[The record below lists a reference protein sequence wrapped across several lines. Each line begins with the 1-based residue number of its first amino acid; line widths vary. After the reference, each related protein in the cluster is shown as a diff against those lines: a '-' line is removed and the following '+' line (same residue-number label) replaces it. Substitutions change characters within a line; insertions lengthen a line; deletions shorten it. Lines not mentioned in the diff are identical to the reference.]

1 MGARESIAAA
11 GQVEILF
18 APCGTQK
25 KLVAAHSA
33 VRREESMTKL
43 EKRNKY
49 CFGLGTVGRDM
60 FYSMESMYLLFFLT
74 EVKNLDDQM
83 LALVGGVLTA
93 LRILD
98 AFNDPITG
106 VIIDNTHTRWGKF
119 KPWMLIGAVVS
130 SVCMLLMFADLP
142 LTGGTYVAVFAVSY
156 ILWDIFYG
164 VNDIAYWTQLPALSV
179 DQRQRES
186 MGSFARICA
195 NVGMYAV
202 VVGILPI
209 TGVLT
214 NAFDGNGRKA
224 WFVLAV
230 AVCVIMVGFQL
241 ITVFGVKE
249 TRTFKEEENTSLRDM
264 VKVLFGNDQ
273 LMWTTVSMALFMVGY
288 CTTTSFGTYYFKY
301 AYGDENMYSV
311 FAGVLGVS
319 QLAALAVF
327 PKIAS
332 KISRQKLYT
341 VATALVVAG
350 YVVFFFTPMN
360 MIPIAVA
367 GVLLF
372 VGQAFIQTLMLMF
385 LADTV
390 EYGQW
395 KLGKRNDSITFS
407 IQPLINKLGAAVATG
422 VVTLTLIV
430 SGINRAES
438 AADVTSQGLLIM
450 KTAMMALPLLAIVV
464 GYLVYLKKYRIDE
477 DMYQDIIKHLKER
490 GDIK

>member
-1 MGARESIAAA
+1 
-11 GQVEILF
+11 
-18 APCGTQK
+18 
-25 KLVAAHSA
+25 
-33 VRREESMTKL
+33 MTKL
-43 EKRNKY
+43 DRRNRL
-49 CFGLGTVGRDM
+49 CFGLGTIGRDM

-74 EVKNLDDQM
+74 EVRNLDDAM

-119 KPWMLIGAVVS
+119 KPWMVVGAVVS
-130 SVCMLLMFADLP
+130 SLCMLMMFADLP
-142 LTGGTYVAVFAVSY
+142 LGGGGYVAVFAASY

-186 MGSFARICA
+186 MGAFARICA

-202 VVGILPI
+202 VVGILPV
-209 TGVLT
+209 TGALT
-214 NAFDGNGRKA
+214 EAFGGDGQRA

-230 AVCVIMVGFQL
+230 IVCAVMVGFQM

-249 TRTFKEEENTSLRDM
+249 TRSFREEESTSLRDM

-273 LMWTTVSMALFMVGY
+273 LMWTTVSMALFMIGY

-327 PKIAS
+327 PRVSAR
-332 KISRQKLYT
+332 ISRKKLYSI
-341 VATALVVAG
+341 ATALVAAG
-350 YVVFFFTPMN
+350 YVVFFFAPVN
-360 MIPIAVA
+360 MIPIAAA

-395 KLGKRNDSITFS
+395 KLGKRNDSVTFS
-407 IQPLINKLGAAVATG
+407 IQPLINKLGAAIATG

-438 AADVTSQGLLIM
+438 AADVTAQGLMMM
-450 KTAMMALPLLAIVV
+450 KAAMMALPLLAIAA

-477 DMYQDIIKHLKER
+477 EMYRKIVGELKDR
-490 GDIK
+490 GDIR

>member
-1 MGARESIAAA
+1 MPP
-11 GQVEILF
+11 VM
-18 APCGTQK
+18 
-25 KLVAAHSA
+25 
-33 VRREESMTKL
+33 EEDVM
-43 EKRNKY
+43 EKVDRRNKF
-49 CFGLGTVGRDM
+49 CFGLGTIGRDM

-74 EVKNLDDQM
+74 EVKNLDDAM
-83 LALVGGVLTA
+83 LALVGGVLTV

-119 KPWMLIGAVVS
+119 KPWMVVGAIVS

-142 LTGGTYVAVFAVSY
+142 LSGGAYVAVFAVSY
-156 ILWDIFYG
+156 ILWDIFYR
-164 VNDIAYWTQLPALSV
+164 VNDIAYWTQLPALST

-202 VVGILPI
+202 VVGILPV
-209 TGVLT
+209 TGALT
-214 NAFDGNGRKA
+214 EAFGGDGKKA
-224 WFVLAV
+224 WFTLAA
-230 AVCVIMVGFQL
+230 AVCVLMIGFQM

-249 TRTFKEEENTSLRDM
+249 TRSFKEEENTSLRDM
-264 VKVLFGNDQ
+264 VRVLFGNDQ
-273 LMWTTVSMALFMVGY
+273 LMWTTVSMALFMIGY

-327 PKIAS
+327 PRIAAR
-332 KISRQKLYT
+332 ISRKKLYT
-341 VATALVVAG
+341 VATVLVVAG
-350 YVVFFFTPMN
+350 YAVFFFAPMN
-360 MIPIAVA
+360 MIPIAAA

-385 LADTV
+385 LADTI

-407 IQPLINKLGAAVATG
+407 IQPLINKLGAAIATG

-430 SGINRAES
+430 SGINQAES
-438 AADVTSQGLLIM
+438 AADVTGQGLLIM
-450 KTAMMALPLLAIVV
+450 KIAMMALPLLAIAV
-464 GYLVYLKKYRIDE
+464 GYFVYLKKYRIDE
-477 DMYQDIIKHLKER
+477 DLYNKIVEQLKER

>member
-1 MGARESIAAA
+1 M
-11 GQVEILF
+11 
-18 APCGTQK
+18 
-25 KLVAAHSA
+25 
-33 VRREESMTKL
+33 
-43 EKRNKY
+43 
-49 CFGLGTVGRDM
+49 
-60 FYSMESMYLLFFLT
+60 
-74 EVKNLDDQM
+74 
-83 LALVGGVLTA
+83 
-93 LRILD
+93 
-98 AFNDPITG
+98 
-106 VIIDNTHTRWGKF
+106 
-119 KPWMLIGAVVS
+119 VS
-130 SVCMLLMFADLP
+130 SLCMLMMFADLP
-142 LTGGTYVAVFAVSY
+142 LGGGAYVAVFAASY

-186 MGSFARICA
+186 MGAFARICA

-202 VVGILPI
+202 VVGILPV
-209 TGVLT
+209 TGALT
-214 NAFDGNGRKA
+214 EAFGGDGQRA

-230 AVCVIMVGFQL
+230 IVCAVMVGFQM

-249 TRTFKEEENTSLRDM
+249 TRSFREEESTSLRDM

-273 LMWTTVSMALFMVGY
+273 LMWTIVSMALFMIGY

-327 PKIAS
+327 PRVSAR
-332 KISRQKLYT
+332 ISRKKLYSI
-341 VATALVVAG
+341 ATALVAAG
-350 YVVFFFTPMN
+350 YVVFFFAPVN
-360 MIPIAVA
+360 MIPIAAA

-395 KLGKRNDSITFS
+395 KLGKRNDSVTFS
-407 IQPLINKLGAAVATG
+407 IQPLINKLGAAIATG

-438 AADVTSQGLLIM
+438 AADVTAQGLMMM
-450 KTAMMALPLLAIVV
+450 KAAMMALPLLAIAA

-477 DMYQDIIKHLKER
+477 EMYRKIVGELKDR
-490 GDIK
+490 GDIR

>member
-1 MGARESIAAA
+1 MKN
-11 GQVEILF
+11 QNLD
-18 APCGTQK
+18 
-25 KLVAAHSA
+25 
-33 VRREESMTKL
+33 
-43 EKRNKY
+43 KRNKY
-49 CFGLGTVGRDM
+49 CFGLGTIGRDM

-74 EVKNLDDQM
+74 EIKNLDDNM
-83 LALVGGVLTA
+83 LALVGGVLTV

-119 KPWMLIGAVVS
+119 KPWMVIGAVVS
-130 SVCMLLMFADLP
+130 SVCMLMMFADLP
-142 LTGGTYVAVFAVSY
+142 LTGGAYVAVFAVSY

-186 MGSFARICA
+186 MGAFARICA

-202 VVGILPI
+202 VVGILPV
-209 TGVLT
+209 TGALT
-214 NAFDGNGRKA
+214 DAFGGDGQRA
-224 WFVLAV
+224 WLTMAA
-230 AVCVIMVGFQL
+230 AVCVIMVGFQMV
-241 ITVFGVKE
+241 TVFGVKE
-249 TRTFKEEENTSLRDM
+249 TRSFKEEENTSLRGM

-273 LMWTTVSMALFMVGY
+273 LMWTTLSMALFMVGY

-301 AYGDENMYSV
+301 AYGDETMYSV
-311 FAGVLGVS
+311 FAGVLGIS

-327 PKIAS
+327 PKIAARM
-332 KISRQKLYT
+332 SRKKLYSL
-341 VATALVVAG
+341 ATALVVAG
-350 YVVFFFTPMN
+350 YVVFFFAPMN

-407 IQPLINKLGAAVATG
+407 IQPLINKLGAAMATG

-438 AADVTSQGLLIM
+438 AADVSAQGLLMM
-450 KTAMMALPLLAIVV
+450 KAAMMVLPLLSIAL
-464 GYLVYLKKYRIDE
+464 GYVVYLKKYKIDE
-477 DMYQDIIKHLKER
+477 EMYGEIVKHLKRR
-490 GDIK
+490 GDIQ

>member
-1 MGARESIAAA
+1 ME
-11 GQVEILF
+11 
-18 APCGTQK
+18 
-25 KLVAAHSA
+25 KLD
-33 VRREESMTKL
+33 R
-43 EKRNKY
+43 RNKF

-74 EVKNLDDQM
+74 EVKNLDDAM
-83 LALVGGVLTA
+83 LALVGGVLTV

-119 KPWMLIGAVVS
+119 KPWMVVGAIVS
-130 SVCMLLMFADLP
+130 SICMLLMFADLP
-142 LTGGTYVAVFAVSY
+142 LSGGAYVAVFAVSY

-164 VNDIAYWTQLPALSV
+164 VNDIAYWTQLPALST

-202 VVGILPI
+202 VVGILPV
-209 TGVLT
+209 TGALT
-214 NAFDGNGRKA
+214 EAFGGDGKKA
-224 WFVLAV
+224 WFTLAA
-230 AVCVIMVGFQL
+230 AVCVLMIGFQM

-249 TRTFKEEENTSLRDM
+249 TRSFKEEENTSLRDM
-264 VKVLFGNDQ
+264 VRVLFGNDQ
-273 LMWTTVSMALFMVGY
+273 LMWTTVSMALFMIGY

-327 PKIAS
+327 PRIAAR
-332 KISRQKLYT
+332 ISRKKLYT
-341 VATALVVAG
+341 VATVLVVAG
-350 YVVFFFTPMN
+350 YAVFFFAPMN
-360 MIPIAVA
+360 MIPIAAA

-385 LADTV
+385 LADTI

-407 IQPLINKLGAAVATG
+407 IQPLINKLGAAIATG

-430 SGINRAES
+430 SGINQAES
-438 AADVTSQGLLIM
+438 AADVTGQGLLIM
-450 KTAMMALPLLAIVV
+450 KIAMMALPLLAIAV
-464 GYLVYLKKYRIDE
+464 GYFVYLKKYRIDE
-477 DMYQDIIKHLKER
+477 DLYNKIVEQLKER

>member
-1 MGARESIAAA
+1 M
-11 GQVEILF
+11 
-18 APCGTQK
+18 K
-25 KLVAAHSA
+25 KLD
-33 VRREESMTKL
+33 
-43 EKRNKY
+43 KRNKY
-49 CFGLGTVGRDM
+49 CFGLGTIGRDM

-74 EVKNLDDQM
+74 EIKNLDDKM

-119 KPWMLIGAVVS
+119 KPWMVIGALVS

-142 LTGGTYVAVFAVSY
+142 LSGGAYVAVFAVSY

-186 MGSFARICA
+186 MGAFARICA
-195 NVGMYAV
+195 NVGLYAV
-202 VVGILPI
+202 VVGILPV
-209 TGVLT
+209 TGALT
-214 NAFDGNGRKA
+214 NAFGGNGQKA

-230 AVCVIMVGFQL
+230 AVCVIMVGFQM

-249 TRTFKEEENTSLRDM
+249 TRSFKEEENTSLRDM
-264 VKVLFGNDQ
+264 VKVLFRNDQ

-319 QLAALAVF
+319 QLAALVVF
-327 PKIAS
+327 PKIAAR
-332 KISRQKLYT
+332 ISRQKLYS

-350 YVVFFFTPMN
+350 YVVFFFAPVN
-360 MIPIAVA
+360 MIPIAAA

-407 IQPLINKLGAAVATG
+407 IQPLINKLGAAIATG

-438 AADVTSQGLLIM
+438 AADVSSQGLLIM
-450 KTAMMALPLLAIVV
+450 KIAMMALPLLAIVV
-464 GYLVYLKKYRIDE
+464 GYLVYRKKYKIDE
-477 DMYQDIIKHLKER
+477 EMYRDIVKHLKER
-490 GDIK
+490 GDIQ

>member
-1 MGARESIAAA
+1 MA
-11 GQVEILF
+11 
-18 APCGTQK
+18 
-25 KLVAAHSA
+25 KLD
-33 VRREESMTKL
+33 
-43 EKRNKY
+43 KRNKF
-49 CFGLGTVGRDM
+49 CFGLGTIGRDM
-60 FYSMESMYLLFFLT
+60 FYSMESMFLLVFLT

-83 LALVGGVLTA
+83 LALVGGVLTV

-106 VIIDNTHTRWGKF
+106 IIIDNTHTRWGKF
-119 KPWMLIGAVVS
+119 KPWMLIGALVS
-130 SVCMLLMFADLP
+130 SVCMLLLFADLP
-142 LTGGTYVAVFAVSY
+142 LGGTAYVVVFALSY

-195 NVGMYAV
+195 NVGMYVV
-202 VVGILPI
+202 VVGIIPV
-209 TGVLT
+209 TSALT
-214 NAFDGNGRKA
+214 DVFGGNGQKA
-224 WFVLAV
+224 WFVVAV
-230 AVCVIMVGFQL
+230 AVCVLMVGFQL

-273 LMWTTVSMALFMVGY
+273 LMWTTLSMALFMVGY

-301 AYGDENMYSV
+301 AYGDEGMYSI

-327 PKIAS
+327 PLFSKKFSRKI
-332 KISRQKLYT
+332 LYSG
-341 VATALVVAG
+341 ATALVAVG
-350 YVVFFFTPMN
+350 YAVFFFAPMN
-360 MIPIAVA
+360 MVPIAVA

-407 IQPLINKLGAAVATG
+407 IQPLINKLGAALATG

-438 AADVTSQGLLIM
+438 AADVSQQGLLIM
-450 KTAMMALPLLAIVV
+450 KIAMMALPLAAIALGYFVYMRKYKIDEKFYSQIV
-464 GYLVYLKKYRIDE
+464 GY
-477 DMYQDIIKHLKER
+477 LKER
-490 GDIK
+490 GDIR

>member
-1 MGARESIAAA
+1 ME
-11 GQVEILF
+11 
-18 APCGTQK
+18 
-25 KLVAAHSA
+25 KLD
-33 VRREESMTKL
+33 R
-43 EKRNKY
+43 RNKF

-74 EVKNLDDQM
+74 EVKNLDDAM
-83 LALVGGVLTA
+83 LALVGGVLTV

-119 KPWMLIGAVVS
+119 KPWMVVGAIVS

-142 LTGGTYVAVFAVSY
+142 LSGGAYVAVFAVSY

-164 VNDIAYWTQLPALSV
+164 VNDIAYWTQLPALST

-202 VVGILPI
+202 VVGILPV
-209 TGVLT
+209 TGALT
-214 NAFDGNGRKA
+214 EAFGGDGKKA
-224 WFVLAV
+224 WFTLAA
-230 AVCVIMVGFQL
+230 AVCVLMIGFQM

-249 TRTFKEEENTSLRDM
+249 TRSFKEEENTSLRDM
-264 VKVLFGNDQ
+264 VRVLFGNDQ
-273 LMWTTVSMALFMVGY
+273 LMWTTVSMALFMIGY

-327 PKIAS
+327 PRIAAR
-332 KISRQKLYT
+332 ISRKKLYT
-341 VATALVVAG
+341 VATVLVVAG
-350 YVVFFFTPMN
+350 YAVFFFAPMN
-360 MIPIAVA
+360 MIPIAAA

-385 LADTV
+385 LADTI

-407 IQPLINKLGAAVATG
+407 IQPLINKLGAAIATG

-430 SGINRAES
+430 SGINQAES
-438 AADVTSQGLLIM
+438 AADVTGQGLLIM
-450 KTAMMALPLLAIVV
+450 KIAMMALPLLAIAV
-464 GYLVYLKKYRIDE
+464 GYFVYLKKYRIDE
-477 DMYQDIIKHLKER
+477 DLYNKIVEQLKER

>member
-1 MGARESIAAA
+1 ME
-11 GQVEILF
+11 
-18 APCGTQK
+18 
-25 KLVAAHSA
+25 KLD
-33 VRREESMTKL
+33 R
-43 EKRNKY
+43 RNKF

-74 EVKNLDDQM
+74 EVKNLDDAM
-83 LALVGGVLTA
+83 LALVGGVLTV

-119 KPWMLIGAVVS
+119 KPWMVVGAIVS

-142 LTGGTYVAVFAVSY
+142 LSGGAYVAVFAVSY
-156 ILWDIFYG
+156 ILWDIFYR
-164 VNDIAYWTQLPALSV
+164 VNDIAYWTQLPALST

-202 VVGILPI
+202 VVGILPV
-209 TGVLT
+209 TGALT
-214 NAFDGNGRKA
+214 EAFGGDGKKA
-224 WFVLAV
+224 WFTLAA
-230 AVCVIMVGFQL
+230 AVCVLMIGFQM

-249 TRTFKEEENTSLRDM
+249 TRSFKEEENTSLRDM
-264 VKVLFGNDQ
+264 VRVLFGNDQ
-273 LMWTTVSMALFMVGY
+273 LMWTTVSMALFMIGY

-301 AYGDENMYSV
+301 AYGEENMYSV

-327 PKIAS
+327 PRIAAR
-332 KISRQKLYT
+332 ISRKKLYT
-341 VATALVVAG
+341 VATVLVVAG
-350 YVVFFFTPMN
+350 YAVFFFAPMN
-360 MIPIAVA
+360 MIPIAAA

-385 LADTV
+385 LADTI

-407 IQPLINKLGAAVATG
+407 IQPLINKLGAAIATG

-430 SGINRAES
+430 SGINQAES
-438 AADVTSQGLLIM
+438 AADVTGQGLLIM
-450 KTAMMALPLLAIVV
+450 KIAMMALPLLAIAV
-464 GYLVYLKKYRIDE
+464 GYFVYLKKYRIDE
-477 DMYQDIIKHLKER
+477 DLYNKIVEQLKER

>member
-1 MGARESIAAA
+1 
-11 GQVEILF
+11 
-18 APCGTQK
+18 
-25 KLVAAHSA
+25 
-33 VRREESMTKL
+33 MTKL
-43 EKRNKY
+43 DKRNKY
-49 CFGLGTVGRDM
+49 CFGLGTIGRDM
-60 FYSMESMYLLFFLT
+60 FYAMESMYLLFFLT
-74 EVKNLDDQM
+74 EIKNLDDQM
-83 LALVGGVLTA
+83 LAMVGGVLTA
-93 LRILD
+93 LRIFD

-119 KPWMLIGAVVS
+119 KPWMLIGALVS

-142 LTGGTYVAVFAVSY
+142 LTGGAYVAVFAISY

-195 NVGMYAV
+195 NVGLYAV
-202 VVGILPI
+202 VVGILPV
-209 TGVLT
+209 TGALT
-214 NAFDGNGRKA
+214 NAFGGNGQKA
-224 WFVLAV
+224 WFVLAA
-230 AVCVIMVGFQL
+230 AVCAIMIGFQL

-249 TRTFKEEENTSLRDM
+249 TRTFKDEENTSLRDM

-319 QLAALAVF
+319 QLAALVVF
-327 PKIAS
+327 PKISAR
-332 KISRQKLYT
+332 ISRRKLYS
-341 VATALVVAG
+341 VATALVIAG

-372 VGQAFIQTLMLMF
+372 IGQAFIQTLMLMF

-430 SGINRAES
+430 SGINSAES
-438 AADVTSQGLLIM
+438 AADVTAQGLLTM
-450 KTAMMALPLLAIVV
+450 KVAMMALPLLAIVV
-464 GYLVYLKKYRIDE
+464 GYVVYLKKYRIDE
-477 DMYQDIIKHLKER
+477 EMYQDIIGHLKER

>member
-1 MGARESIAAA
+1 MKN
-11 GQVEILF
+11 QNLD
-18 APCGTQK
+18 
-25 KLVAAHSA
+25 
-33 VRREESMTKL
+33 
-43 EKRNKY
+43 KRNKY
-49 CFGLGTVGRDM
+49 CFGLGTIGRDM

-74 EVKNLDDQM
+74 EIKNLDDNM
-83 LALVGGVLTA
+83 LALVGGVLTV

-119 KPWMLIGAVVS
+119 KPWMVIGAVVS
-130 SVCMLLMFADLP
+130 SVCMLMMFADLP
-142 LTGGTYVAVFAVSY
+142 LTGGAYVAVFAVSY

-186 MGSFARICA
+186 MGAFARICA

-202 VVGILPI
+202 VVGILPV
-209 TGVLT
+209 TGALT
-214 NAFDGNGRKA
+214 DAFGGDGQRA
-224 WFVLAV
+224 WLTMAA
-230 AVCVIMVGFQL
+230 AVCVIMVGFQMV
-241 ITVFGVKE
+241 TVFGVKE
-249 TRTFKEEENTSLRDM
+249 TRSFKEEENTSLRGM

-273 LMWTTVSMALFMVGY
+273 LMWTTLSMALFMVGY

-301 AYGDENMYSV
+301 AYGDETMYSV
-311 FAGVLGVS
+311 FAGVLGIS

-327 PKIAS
+327 PKIAARM
-332 KISRQKLYT
+332 SRKKLYSL
-341 VATALVVAG
+341 ATALVVAG
-350 YVVFFFTPMN
+350 YVVFFFAPMN

-407 IQPLINKLGAAVATG
+407 IQPLINKLGAAMATG

-438 AADVTSQGLLIM
+438 AADVSARGLLMM
-450 KTAMMALPLLAIVV
+450 KAAMMVLPLLSIAL
-464 GYLVYLKKYRIDE
+464 GYVVYLKKYKIDE
-477 DMYQDIIKHLKER
+477 EMYGEIVKHLKRR
-490 GDIK
+490 GDIQ

>member
-1 MGARESIAAA
+1 ME
-11 GQVEILF
+11 
-18 APCGTQK
+18 
-25 KLVAAHSA
+25 KLD
-33 VRREESMTKL
+33 R
-43 EKRNKY
+43 RNKF
-49 CFGLGTVGRDM
+49 CFGLGTIGRDM

-74 EVKNLDDQM
+74 EVKNLDDAM
-83 LALVGGVLTA
+83 LALVGGVLTV

-119 KPWMLIGAVVS
+119 KPWMVVGAIVS

-142 LTGGTYVAVFAVSY
+142 LSGGAYVAVFAVSY

-164 VNDIAYWTQLPALSV
+164 VNDIAYWTQLPALST

-202 VVGILPI
+202 VVGILPV
-209 TGVLT
+209 TGALT
-214 NAFDGNGRKA
+214 EAFGGDGKKA
-224 WFVLAV
+224 WFTLAA
-230 AVCVIMVGFQL
+230 AVCVLMIGFQM

-249 TRTFKEEENTSLRDM
+249 TRSFKEEENTSLRDM
-264 VKVLFGNDQ
+264 VRVLFGNDQ
-273 LMWTTVSMALFMVGY
+273 LMWTTVSMALFMIGY

-301 AYGDENMYSV
+301 AYGEENMYSV

-327 PKIAS
+327 PRIAAR
-332 KISRQKLYT
+332 ISRKKLYT
-341 VATALVVAG
+341 VATVLVVAG
-350 YVVFFFTPMN
+350 YAVFFFAPMN
-360 MIPIAVA
+360 MIPIAAA

-385 LADTV
+385 LADTI

-407 IQPLINKLGAAVATG
+407 IQPLINKLGAAIATG

-430 SGINRAES
+430 SGINQAES
-438 AADVTSQGLLIM
+438 AADVTGQGLLIM
-450 KTAMMALPLLAIVV
+450 KIAMMALPLLAIAV
-464 GYLVYLKKYRIDE
+464 GYFVYLKKYRIDE
-477 DMYQDIIKHLKER
+477 DLYNKIVEQLKER

>member
-1 MGARESIAAA
+1 M
-11 GQVEILF
+11 
-18 APCGTQK
+18 
-25 KLVAAHSA
+25 
-33 VRREESMTKL
+33 
-43 EKRNKY
+43 EKVDRRNKF
-49 CFGLGTVGRDM
+49 CFGLGTIGRDM

-74 EVKNLDDQM
+74 EVKNLDDAM
-83 LALVGGVLTA
+83 LALVGGVLTV

-119 KPWMLIGAVVS
+119 KPWMVVGAIVS

-142 LTGGTYVAVFAVSY
+142 LSGGAYVAVFAVSY
-156 ILWDIFYG
+156 ILWDIFYR
-164 VNDIAYWTQLPALSV
+164 VNDIAYWTQLPALST

-202 VVGILPI
+202 VVGILPV
-209 TGVLT
+209 TGALT
-214 NAFDGNGRKA
+214 EAFGGDGKKA
-224 WFVLAV
+224 WFTLAA
-230 AVCVIMVGFQL
+230 AVCVLMIGFQM

-249 TRTFKEEENTSLRDM
+249 TRSFKEEENTSLRDM
-264 VKVLFGNDQ
+264 VRVLFGNDQ
-273 LMWTTVSMALFMVGY
+273 LMWTTVSMALFMIGY

-301 AYGDENMYSV
+301 AYGEENMYSV

-327 PKIAS
+327 PRIAAR
-332 KISRQKLYT
+332 ISRKKLYT
-341 VATALVVAG
+341 VATVLVVAG
-350 YVVFFFTPMN
+350 YAVFFFAPMN
-360 MIPIAVA
+360 MIPIAAA

-385 LADTV
+385 LADTI

-407 IQPLINKLGAAVATG
+407 IQPLINKLGAAIATG

-430 SGINRAES
+430 SGINQAES
-438 AADVTSQGLLIM
+438 AADVTGQGLLIM
-450 KTAMMALPLLAIVV
+450 KIAMMALPLLAIAV
-464 GYLVYLKKYRIDE
+464 GYFVYLKKYRIDE
-477 DMYQDIIKHLKER
+477 DLYNKIVEQLKER

>member
-1 MGARESIAAA
+1 
-11 GQVEILF
+11 
-18 APCGTQK
+18 
-25 KLVAAHSA
+25 
-33 VRREESMTKL
+33 MTKL
-43 EKRNKY
+43 DRRNTY
-49 CFGLGTVGRDM
+49 CFGLGTIGRDM

-74 EVKNLDDQM
+74 EVRSLDDRM
-83 LALVGGVLTA
+83 LALVGGVLTV

-119 KPWMLIGAVVS
+119 KPWMVIGALVS
-130 SVCMLLMFADLP
+130 SVCMLMLFADLP
-142 LTGGTYVAVFAVSY
+142 LTGGAYVAVFAACY
-156 ILWDIFYG
+156 ILWDISYG

-179 DQRQRES
+179 NQRQRES
-186 MGSFARICA
+186 MGAFARICA

-202 VVGILPI
+202 VVGILPV
-209 TGVLT
+209 TGALT
-214 NAFDGNGRKA
+214 EAFGGNGQRA
-224 WFVLAV
+224 WFTLAA
-230 AVCVIMVGFQL
+230 AVCTLMIAFQL

-249 TRTFKEEENTSLRDM
+249 TRSFKEEESTSLRDM
-264 VKVLFGNDQ
+264 VRVLFGNDQ
-273 LMWTTVSMALFMVGY
+273 LMWTTVSMALFMIGY

-301 AYGDENMYSV
+301 AYGDESMYSV

-327 PKIAS
+327 PKIAA
-332 KISRQKLYT
+332 KISRKKLYSIAT
-341 VATALVVAG
+341 LLVAAG
-350 YVVFFFTPMN
+350 YGIFFFSPMH
-360 MIPIAVA
+360 MVPIAAA

-385 LADTV
+385 LADTI

-407 IQPLINKLGAAVATG
+407 IQPLINKLGAAIATG

-438 AADVTSQGLLIM
+438 AADVTAQGLLIM
-450 KTAMMALPLLAIVV
+450 KLAMMALPLLAIGA
-464 GYLVYLKKYRIDE
+464 GYWVYLRRYRIDAE
-477 DMYQDIIKHLKER
+477 LYEEIVQHLKER
-490 GDIK
+490 GDIT

>member
-1 MGARESIAAA
+1 
-11 GQVEILF
+11 
-18 APCGTQK
+18 
-25 KLVAAHSA
+25 
-33 VRREESMTKL
+33 MTKL
-43 EKRNKY
+43 DKRNKY
-49 CFGLGTVGRDM
+49 CFGLGTIGRDM

-74 EVKNLDDQM
+74 EIKNLDDQM
-83 LALVGGVLTA
+83 LAMVGGV
-93 LRILD
+93 
-98 AFNDPITG
+98 
-106 VIIDNTHTRWGKF
+106 
-119 KPWMLIGAVVS
+119 
-130 SVCMLLMFADLP
+130 
-142 LTGGTYVAVFAVSY
+142 
-156 ILWDIFYG
+156 
-164 VNDIAYWTQLPALSV
+164 LPALSV

-195 NVGMYAV
+195 NVGLYAV
-202 VVGILPI
+202 VVGILPV
-209 TGVLT
+209 TGALT
-214 NAFDGNGRKA
+214 NAFGGSGQKA

-230 AVCVIMVGFQL
+230 VVSAIMIGFQL

-249 TRTFKEEENTSLRDM
+249 TRTFKDEENTSLRDM

-319 QLAALAVF
+319 QLAALVVF
-327 PKIAS
+327 PKISAR
-332 KISRQKLYT
+332 ISRRKLYS
-341 VATALVVAG
+341 VATALVIAG

-372 VGQAFIQTLMLMF
+372 IGQAFIQTLMLMF

-430 SGINRAES
+430 SGINSAES
-438 AADVTSQGLLIM
+438 AADVTAQGLLTM
-450 KTAMMALPLLAIVV
+450 KVAMMALPLLAIVV
-464 GYLVYLKKYRIDE
+464 GYVVYLKKYRIDE
-477 DMYQDIIKHLKER
+477 EMYQDIIGHLKER